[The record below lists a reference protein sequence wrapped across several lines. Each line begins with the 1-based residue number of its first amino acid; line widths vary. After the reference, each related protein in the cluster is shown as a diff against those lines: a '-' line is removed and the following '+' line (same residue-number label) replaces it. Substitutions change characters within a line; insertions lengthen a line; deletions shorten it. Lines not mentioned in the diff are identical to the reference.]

1 MAGQSPTGVPPGTQT
16 ANSKALTQ
24 LDDRLTK
31 LSDLDNQVDAKLSDP
46 AYSTPQQQQSLQQ
59 AKKDIEDAQ
68 EALQKEKDIRES
80 LDQDLSPPADPDAAK
95 NDLAALNEHRKNTY
109 PQFYK
114 QGAKVGNPCM
124 PCLQKEINQVKPALT
139 PQNDAQ
145 AADAITGIYEG
156 GRPDYCALADS
167 PTDLGKLSY
176 GKHQA
181 SETSGNLKRMLDQYS
196 NSTDPAP
203 DPDIKSALDDQLGN
217 FNDAGNSYT
226 GTPEQRAEF
235 KKLLRKACK
244 DPAMQK
250 AQDDFFQQ
258 QFWDPAKAKADQY
271 GVTSNLGKAIY
282 YDMQIQGPGLIDGF
296 SKRALKKWSQ
306 ENGVD
311 PPATACAPQDPN
323 GPPEKD
329 FLYLVDEQ
337 RRTTMQNSS
346 NPDYRKTTYRPD
358 GFDRLLDDDN
368 MDLSKDFVLVGQP
381 VKGVPPPPPPA
392 PPPADSGTPASPDD

>member
-1 MAGQSPTGVPPGTQT
+1 MAGQTPAGVPPGTQT
-16 ANSKALTQ
+16 ANAKALEQ
-24 LDDRLTK
+24 LDDRLSK
-31 LSDLDNQVDAKLSDP
+31 LDDLHDQVDAKLSDP
-46 AYSTPQQQQSLQQ
+46 AYSTPKQQQALQQ

-68 EALQKEKDIRES
+68 EALEKEKGIRES
-80 LDQDLSPPADPDAAK
+80 LDEDLSPPADQDAAK
-95 NDLAALNEHRKNTY
+95 DDLAELNEHRKNAY
-109 PQFYK
+109 PKFYK
-114 QGAKVGNPCM
+114 QGARVGNPCM
-124 PCLQKEINQVKPALT
+124 PCLQKEISKVKPALT
-139 PQNDAQ
+139 PQNNFQ

-156 GRPDYCALADS
+156 GKPDYCALSDS

-181 SETSGNLKRMLDQYS
+181 SETSGNLKRMLNQYS

-203 DPDIKSALDDQLGN
+203 DPDIKSALDAQLSN
-217 FNDAGNSYT
+217 FNAAGNSYT

-235 KKLLRKACK
+235 KKLLKKACK

-250 AQDDFFQQ
+250 AQDDFFQK
-258 QFWDPAKAKADQY
+258 QFWDPAMDKADQY
-271 GVTSNLGKAIY
+271 GVTSNLGKAMY

-306 ENGVD
+306 ENGVN

-323 GPPEKD
+323 GPDEKD

-346 NPDYRKTTYRPD
+346 NPDYQKTTYRPD

-368 MDLSKDFVLVGQP
+368 MDLSKDFVLDGQP
-381 VKGVPPPPPPA
+381 VKGIPAPPPPA
-392 PPPADSGTPASPDD
+392 PPPADPASGPSWQE